1 MSTSRKHTHTGH
13 CQACARVHAVDVKR
27 GDIAKHGYNVRF
39 GYFAGVCSG
48 SDHAPLEVER
58 TFADET
64 IVALE
69 AFAKRQVK
77 RARDLLA
84 GTEVLTE
91 VKSGKTKLD
100 AQGKKMR
107 DRDYKYIP
115 EMIAWADATAEQRA
129 RAVEA
134 AATVCQQNAI
144 GARAHA
150 KSLAAIIPKI
160 HGQPLISVAPVDAVA
175 DAPLAV
181 GDVVRVW
188 GKTGFDAECIA
199 LRYAVC
205 HGQGPS
211 LNGHSVMHAVFRRPT
226 GGEVAIPLR
235 KIRRASIV
243 KRAAITA

>member
-1 MSTSRKHTHTGH
+1 MSNSRKHTHIGH
-13 CQACARVHAVDVKR
+13 CQACAKTHAVSITS
-27 GDIAKHGYNVRF
+27 GAIAKHGYTTRF
-39 GYFAGVCSG
+39 GFFMGTCGG
-48 SDHAPLEVER
+48 SDHLPLEVSRE
-58 TFADET
+58 FADGMIITLGDYAKNEDARAKQLRAGKLT
-64 IVALE
+64 VAKITTDDYE
-69 AFAKRQVK
+69 R
-77 RARDLLA
+77 RD
-84 GTEVLTE
+84 
-91 VKSGKTKLD
+91 GKWV
-100 AQGKKMR
+100 R
-107 DRDYKYIP
+107 DRLGQRVKVVISW
-115 EMIAWADATAEQRA
+115 EDATAEQRVDAVA
-129 RAVEA
+129 RAAMVA
-134 AATVCQQNAI
+134 GSNAQ

-150 KSLAAIIPKI
+150 AYLVKFIPTIFGK
-160 HGQPLISVAPVDAVA
+160 PLISVAPVDAVA